1 MSPERP
7 LILRWEGKKGEISIF
22 ILLTLSSFKKKVMKE
37 NKKGCCSCFSS
48 NQKKNSIAKRGGHDR
63 GGEELDVQVESDD
76 GVRGKGSQRV
86 WGMNERRED
95 G

>member
-1 MSPERP
+1 M
-7 LILRWEGKKGEISIF
+7 
-22 ILLTLSSFKKKVMKE
+22 
-37 NKKGCCSCFSS
+37 C
-48 NQKKNSIAKRGGHDR
+48 GGHDG
-63 GGEELDVQVESDD
+63 GGEERDVQVESDD